1 LKAVSASLNGELN
14 MEDQI
19 SYQKAQRED
28 KLRHE
33 EVLATLAHEIRNP
46 LAAISNVLEMWSIME
61 HDPEQMAR
69 LREIAHHQLE
79 QMTRLSDDL
88 LDIGRIAQ
96 GKLKLRLENI
106 SARSLI
112 GKVLEQIRPLIDQ
125 RGHVLT
131 VSLPDEPLIVHGD
144 ASRLT
149 QALANLVQNAAKY
162 TEPGGSI
169 WVTAELSNETAVIRV
184 RDNGRG
190 IPEEMLSAIFNLF
203 TQVDAPLEHALEG
216 LGIGLTLV
224 KRIVEMHGGSISVR
238 SEGLECGSEFIVRLP
253 ALSAIAPSE
262 QCEVP
267 RPLKGIAQ
275 NAPRRIL
282 VVDDVRALAQTQAMM
297 LRHIGHDVQMA
308 TDGAEA
314 LRIIFAERPDVVF
327 LDVFMPDMDGIEV
340 AREIRKHAELD
351 AMVLIALTG
360 HAEERWQRR
369 ALAAGFNH
377 LLVKPTSIAAM
388 EQVLRSADNL

>member
-1 LKAVSASLNGELN
+1 
-14 MEDQI
+14 M
-19 SYQKAQRED
+19 
-28 KLRHE
+28 
-33 EVLATLAHEIRNP
+33 
-46 LAAISNVLEMWSIME
+46 
-61 HDPEQMAR
+61 
-69 LREIAHHQLE
+69 
-79 QMTRLSDDL
+79 
-88 LDIGRIAQ
+88 
-96 GKLKLRLENI
+96 
-106 SARSLI
+106 
-112 GKVLEQIRPLIDQ
+112 
-125 RGHVLT
+125 
-131 VSLPDEPLIVHGD
+131 VHGD

-162 TEPGGSI
+162 TEPGGKI

-203 TQVDAPLEHALEG
+203 TQVDAPLERALEG

-224 KRIVEMHGGSISVR
+224 KRIVEMHAGSISVR

-253 ALSAIAPSE
+253 ALSGTALSE
-262 QCEVP
+262 QSDAP
-267 RPLKGIAQ
+267 LPLKGTTHA
-275 NAPRRIL
+275 APRRIL

-297 LRHIGHDVQMA
+297 LRHIGHEVQMA
-308 TDGAEA
+308 TDGDEA

-327 LDVFMPDMDGIEV
+327 LDIFMPDMDGIEV
-340 AREIRKHAELD
+340 ACEIRRHAELD
-351 AMVLIALTG
+351 DIVLIALTG

-388 EQVLRSADNL
+388 EQVLTTPGNLRLPRQKSTAMKSGESENGKIGDNPPAKEP